1 MQTPDVIQAH
11 IREGLLR
18 LETYMASWVTDHLI
32 QPRLISVQESDDK
45 EKIMQ
50 MWLVTDHTG
59 DNDASLR
66 IVFDEKSGLFG
77 HEFLAE
83 SPKQCSLLLE
93 LISEDFAEVV
103 QAM

>member
-11 IREGLLR
+11 IRDGLPR
-18 LETYMASWVTDHLI
+18 LETHMAAWVTDHLI
-32 QPRLISVQESDDK
+32 QPRLISVQESDST
-45 EKIMQ
+45 EETLEV
-50 MWLVTDHTG
+50 WLVTDHTG

-66 IVFDEKSGLFG
+66 IVFDEKTRLFG
-77 HEFLAE
+77 HEFLTE
-83 SPKQCSLLLE
+83 SPNQCSLLLE